1 VLVDFTLLSYFWT
14 GLLDSALLR
23 DGLEWSLDTFW
34 FTMPLI
40 LLATFLKVEKDIL
53 LSVALRAKALAR
65 LLFVVDDKFLPQY
78 WASGWRLGAASVV

>member
-1 VLVDFTLLSYFWT
+1 
-14 GLLDSALLR
+14 
-23 DGLEWSLDTFW
+23 
-34 FTMPLI
+34 MPLI
-40 LLATFLKVEKDIL
+40 LLAAFLKVEKDIL